1 MRTSTNNITEQVAAT
16 GVRFDGN
23 ILYVALSDGRE
34 LSVPLKRV
42 PWLRWLM
49 KASPDQRAKWSLEP
63 GGFAIY
69 WEELDDGVEVC
80 RFLGMQPLVER

>member
-1 MRTSTNNITEQVAAT
+1 MHISTSDVAEHVSAT

-49 KASPDQRAKWSLEP
+49 KASPEQRAKWSLEP

-69 WEELDDGVEVC
+69 WDGLDDGIELS
-80 RFLGMQPLVER
+80 RLLGMQPLVQR